1 MISAIVLASEH
12 HSGDDVEHAHE
23 VAVRSLVWLV
33 SAVVAG
39 VVRDVV
45 LAVPPGLG
53 LSDVADQSGCEL
65 VKADDEAGRLAAAI
79 AAARGPR
86 LLFLRAGYQPDGRL
100 SEEIDAFVRRTPD
113 AAAALVL
120 AAPETLGQRLFPV
133 RAPAIGTLVAR
144 AACLETPPVS
154 FARLVRGLRRPTRL
168 LTRAVRIL

>member
-23 VAVRSLVWLV
+23 VVVRSLVWLV
-33 SAVVAG
+33 SAVVAS

-65 VKADDEAGRLAAAI
+65 VKADDEPSRLLAAI
-79 AAARGPR
+79 EAARGPR
-86 LLFLRAGYQPDGRL
+86 LLVLRAGYQPDGRL
-100 SEEIDAFVRRTPD
+100 AEEIDAFVRRTPD
-113 AAAALVL
+113 DATALIL
-120 AAPETLGQRLFPV
+120 AAPETLVQRLFP
-133 RAPAIGTLVAR
+133 RQAPAIGALVSR
-144 AACLETPPVS
+144 AACLETPPPS
-154 FARLVRGLRRPTRL
+154 FAQFVRGLSRPTRL

>member
-65 VKADDEAGRLAAAI
+65 VKAEDEAGRLASAI
-79 AAARGPR
+79 TAARGPR
-86 LLFLRAGYQPDGRL
+86 LLVLRAGYQPDGRL
-100 SEEIDAFVRRTPD
+100 AEEIDAFVRRMPD
-113 AAAALVL
+113 DASALVL
-120 AAPETLGQRLFPV
+120 AAPETLGQRLFPAL
-133 RAPAIGTLVAR
+133 APAIGVLVAR
-144 AACLETPPVS
+144 AACLEARPTS
-154 FARLVRGLRRPTRL
+154 FSHLVRGLRRPSKLR
-168 LTRAVRIL
+168 TRAVRII